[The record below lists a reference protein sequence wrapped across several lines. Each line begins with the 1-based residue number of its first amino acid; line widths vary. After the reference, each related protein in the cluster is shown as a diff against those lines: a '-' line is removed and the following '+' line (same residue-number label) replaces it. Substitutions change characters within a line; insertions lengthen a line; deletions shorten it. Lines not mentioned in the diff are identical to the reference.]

1 MEYDE
6 SATRSRLRCL
16 WQTVGE
22 VLRNQRVLAGR
33 TIKTSGLKYVFGHGV
48 WVLAGLLDQAV
59 KLRTYIVEDNATI
72 RENLIGTLEELA
84 SVEPVGF
91 AETEDEGKVWL
102 KECAGQW
109 DLAIVDLFLRQGSG
123 LGVLAAC
130 RARRPGQKMV
140 VLSNYATP
148 DVRMRCAQLG
158 VDAVFDKSNEI
169 DALVDYCIVHGT
181 QRAAAAGAPVN
192 RSACS

>member
-1 MEYDE
+1 MDP
-6 SATRSRLRCL
+6 S
-16 WQTVGE
+16 
-22 VLRNQRVLAGR
+22 
-33 TIKTSGLKYVFGHGV
+33 
-48 WVLAGLLDQAV
+48 V

-84 SVEPVGF
+84 SVEAVGV
-91 AETEDEGKVWL
+91 AETEDEGTQWL
-102 KECAGQW
+102 STHGEQW

-130 RARRPGQKMV
+130 RTRRPGQKMV

-169 DALVDYCIVHGT
+169 DALVDYCVLHSSHP
-181 QRAAAAGAPVN
+181 AGVDASGSLSPPPG
-192 RSACS
+192 A